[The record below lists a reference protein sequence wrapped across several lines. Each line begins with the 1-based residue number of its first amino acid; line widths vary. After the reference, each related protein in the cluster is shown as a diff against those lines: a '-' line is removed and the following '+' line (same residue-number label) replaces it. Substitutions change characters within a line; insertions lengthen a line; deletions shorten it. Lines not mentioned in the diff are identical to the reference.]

1 MTLADLIASFRE
13 DANDL
18 IEPYFWPDQVL
29 TRFLA
34 EAQDEAAYRALLIQD
49 AATPTVCEVAVP
61 SGTRQVTIHQSIF
74 EIVHAQWEGSSSEPV
89 HLPVLN
95 VHTLNATD
103 PDWRGRTGVPI
114 GLVHNDTNLRLVT
127 VPDVSGVIRLEVH
140 RLPLKALCCEFDKPE
155 IAAKHH
161 RMLVHWALHRAFSK
175 PDAEVFDAARA
186 SSAEAAFTA
195 YFGRR
200 PDANERRWH
209 MADGVVHVTAPSP
222 L

>member
-1 MTLADLIASFRE
+1 
-13 DANDL
+13 
-18 IEPYFWPDQVL
+18 VL
-29 TRFLA
+29 
-34 EAQDEAAYRALLIQD
+34 
-49 AATPTVCEVAVP
+49 
-61 SGTRQVTIHQSIF
+61 G
-74 EIVHAQWEGSSSEPV
+74 SEPV

-95 VHTLNATD
+95 VHTLNSAD
-103 PDWRGRTGVPI
+103 KDWRSRSGTPI

-127 VPDVSGVIRLEVH
+127 VPEVAGVIRLEVH
-140 RLPLKALCCEFDKPE
+140 RLPIKALCCDADKPE

-175 PDAEVFDAARA
+175 PDAEVFDAERAR
-186 SSAEAAFTA
+186 SADAAFSA